1 MIKLHLCLQG
11 TIFIVGTVYAAA
23 KIEAHLHKHF
33 HMAAEHGSY
42 ILGVFIILHSHFA
55 R

>member
-1 MIKLHLCLQG
+1 MKKLHLHLL
-11 TIFIVGTVYAAA
+11 